1 MKKILVAALLLGIVV
16 SHFVL
21 LDFQARGITI
31 SVSNEIVE
39 NTKEKEA
46 LEKKL
51 EDIKKEKE
59 EQIKTYEEYKKWN
72 EELD

>member
-21 LDFQARGITI
+21 LDFQTRGITI

-39 NTKEKEA
+39 NTKEKEM

-59 EQIKTYEEYKKWN
+59 KQIKTYEEYKNWN
-72 EELD
+72 EELN